1 MCKWV
6 ERMVDGWVDGWRG
19 AKEEWGKEE
28 EGREYMTEDGRVINE
43 LTLVMLECK
52 RILLH
57 IFL

>member
-1 MCKWV
+1 
-6 ERMVDGWVDGWRG
+6 MVDGWVDGWRG